1 MQVLLLSSNTGQGHN
16 ACAAALREE
25 FLLRGINCDIV
36 DALTFLSPAVS
47 RFVCGG
53 HVQMYRHFPAVFRRG
68 YHYAEQTD
76 HTSCNGCTSCG
87 INCPDGCITVYRIK
101 STSQPGQS

>member
-1 MQVLLLSSNTGQGHN
+1 MCKHQQSIHGAIVVDTERCKGCGLCIDVCKFQLIRLS
-16 ACAAALREE
+16 E
-25 FLLRGINCDIV
+25 
-36 DALTFLSPAVS
+36 
-47 RFVCGG
+47 
-53 HVQMYRHFPAVFRRG
+53 HVNHKG

-87 INCPDGCITVYRIK
+87 INCPDGCIAVYRIK